1 MALKFTLSVNL
12 NCKHSS
18 FKFLT
23 PGTLDPLS
31 HFVHILCLGWHLEF
45 PAINYFSIPPNFPFQ
60 LKLCW
65 VVSNTLGRKIPRSLL
80 RTQSQRRQPT
90 TPEVLPGGR
99 GSTHAA
105 PKWWHP
111 CCACPLPLVP
121 LTQFPLR
128 SGLSPISVHQAD
140 VTDAGKAVLRPHS
153 LPPSAPCHMA
163 SIHARPRR
171 VCSLTTDTN

>member
-18 FKFLT
+18 FKLLT

-65 VVSNTLGRKIPRSLL
+65 VVSNNWGGKFPDPCSRPSPRGESPPPQKCSQEGEAARTLHPS
-80 RTQSQRRQPT
+80 
-90 TPEVLPGGR
+90 GGTR
-99 GSTHAA
+99 AVPALS
-105 PKWWHP
+105 
-111 CCACPLPLVP
+111 LVP

-128 SGLSPISVHQAD
+128 SGLSSISVHQAD

>member
-1 MALKFTLSVNL
+1 MALKLTLSVNL

-80 RTQSQRRQPT
+80 QTQSQRRKPT

-105 PKWWHP
+105 PKWRHP
-111 CCACPLPLVP
+111 CCACPLPCPSNPVP
-121 LTQFPLR
+121 SQIRAFTNFCAPGRCHGCREGSAEASQPPTFCTLPYGQHPC
-128 SGLSPISVHQAD
+128 QATEGMQLD
-140 VTDAGKAVLRPHS
+140 H
-153 LPPSAPCHMA
+153 
-163 SIHARPRR
+163 
-171 VCSLTTDTN
+171 